1 MSTGKNKKK
10 NTPNTNKTPK
20 GNTMS
25 IENNTSQPE
34 TLTTIDD
41 IFTSSQTTVECYNE
55 LIDTI
60 KKVPIDELETPN
72 KPMETYTHE
81 AGRTHWAF
89 ETHLS
94 EFEEKNFPSENLM
107 DLEKRIGA
115 LREAQGRYMIFKNG
129 GSGAQQYW
137 AEHSPAAFELRDDL
151 LATMKFACRKHSAH
165 TKTLKE
171 ISKGSTISDMIQDLV
186 ELTILG
192 KEIPVELEAIGAD
205 LSLIDT
211 AAQQVNA
218 LTKIQRMAEED
229 RKTNSEVR
237 IIRDQAYTYTHQLV
251 AEVRDWAGHI
261 FRKQPDI
268 LKKFTSNYYKT
279 KNSKNR
285 KSSEPVEVA
294 GGASEE

>member
-1 MSTGKNKKK
+1 MSTGKNKKT
-10 NTPNTNKTPK
+10 NTRNANKTPK
-20 GNTMS
+20 GDTMP
-25 IENNTSQPE
+25 ITNNTPQPE
-34 TLTTIDD
+34 ALPSLED
-41 IFTSSQTTVECYNE
+41 IFTSSQTTVECYNA

-60 KKVPIDELETPN
+60 KQIPIDELETSS

-81 AGRTHWAF
+81 AGRTQWAL
-89 ETHLS
+89 EAHLS
-94 EFEEKNFPSENLM
+94 DFEEKKFPIENAL

-137 AEHSPAAFELRDDL
+137 AEHSPTAFELRDDL
-151 LATMKFACRKHSAH
+151 LATMKFACRKNSTH

-186 ELTILG
+186 DLTILG
-192 KEIPVELEAIGAD
+192 KEITVELEAVGAD

-229 RKTNSEVR
+229 RKSNSEVR
-237 IIRDQAYTYTHQLV
+237 TIRDQAYTYTHQLV
-251 AEVRDWAGHI
+251 VEVREWAGHI
-261 FRKQPDI
+261 FRKQPEI
-268 LKKFTSNYYKT
+268 LKEFTSNYYKA
-279 KNSKNR
+279 KNSKTR
-285 KSSEPVEVA
+285 KSPEPVAVD
-294 GGASEE
+294 GGASAE